1 MYWLCTVTPPPG
13 VNPIAVDKY
22 IYLSNYLTIVTQPYV
37 PSVVYFPLKIY
48 RLQST
53 PFPPFNDPLNTHQ
66 IAQIMKLSITVAA
79 TILSDV
85 RFIEQSGYCERPYG
99 WINCVT
105 VWMVNANVSQEKN
118 ASSLMVNYT
127 LKGVY
132 FKINVI
138 FVLKEVPGTSET
150 LAPIHHMHTR
160 PQF

>member
-1 MYWLCTVTPPPG
+1 
-13 VNPIAVDKY
+13 
-22 IYLSNYLTIVTQPYV
+22 
-37 PSVVYFPLKIY
+37 
-48 RLQST
+48 
-53 PFPPFNDPLNTHQ
+53 
-66 IAQIMKLSITVAA
+66 
-79 TILSDV
+79 
-85 RFIEQSGYCERPYG
+85 
-99 WINCVT
+99 
-105 VWMVNANVSQEKN
+105 MVNANVSQEKN